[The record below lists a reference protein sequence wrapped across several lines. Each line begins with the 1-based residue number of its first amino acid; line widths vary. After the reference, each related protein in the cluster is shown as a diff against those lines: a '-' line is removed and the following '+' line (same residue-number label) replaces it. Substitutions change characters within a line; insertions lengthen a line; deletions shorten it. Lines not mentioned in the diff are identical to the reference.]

1 MTRKNG
7 FPAELLKKLSSAF
20 TFVDNGS
27 NKSGFGVNNKTQ
39 TIINEKKPSAM
50 SS

>member
-1 MTRKNG
+1 MDFRQSY
-7 FPAELLKKLSSAF
+7 LKKLSSAF

-39 TIINEKKPSAM
+39 IIINEKKPSAM